1 VPDVALRIS
10 IDEEHARAPA
20 RQPGRDV
27 NGGRRLPDAALH
39 VDDRKLLHE
48 CGHYTGKITYMARYV
63 LRVNGQDREVDAEP
77 GDSLLSVLRYD
88 FGLTG
93 SRFGCGEGQCGAC
106 SVLLDGNAARSCV
119 TRVGAVGA
127 KSIVTIEGL
136 AHGAGSAA
144 RSTDSAL
151 HPVQQ
156 AFLETE
162 AFQCGYCTSGMIMA
176 AVGLLKTNPNPT
188 EQDIARLMDRS
199 VCRCGTY
206 PRIVKAVRLAAERMR
221 ATNGVMGGSR

>member
-1 VPDVALRIS
+1 
-10 IDEEHARAPA
+10 
-20 RQPGRDV
+20 
-27 NGGRRLPDAALH
+27 
-39 VDDRKLLHE
+39 
-48 CGHYTGKITYMARYV
+48 MARYV

-93 SRFGCGEGQCGAC
+93 SHYGCGEGQCGAC
-106 SVLLDGNAARSCV
+106 TVLADGVAVRSCV
-119 TRVGAVGA
+119 TRVGSVGT
-127 KSIVTIEGL
+127 KSIVTIEAL
-136 AHGAGSAA
+136 ASGD
-144 RSTDSAL
+144 RL

-156 AFLETE
+156 AFLDAE

-176 AVGLLKTNPNPT
+176 VVGLLKTNPNPS

-206 PRIVKAVRLAAERMR
+206 PRIVKAVRLAAERM
-221 ATNGVMGGSR
+221 AAQNPAAVGGGKR